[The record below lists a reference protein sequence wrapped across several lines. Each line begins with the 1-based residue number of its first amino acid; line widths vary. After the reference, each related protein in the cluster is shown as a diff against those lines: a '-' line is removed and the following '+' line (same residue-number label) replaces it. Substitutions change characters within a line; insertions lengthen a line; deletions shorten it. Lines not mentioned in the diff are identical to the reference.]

1 MLKDKVHTTDK
12 AVMKI
17 KVNVIAT
24 IRDAASGKVKRVK
37 KYHNLVP
44 TVGRTAIANNLS
56 NASPSPANIL
66 VNYGAVG
73 TSAIAA
79 SNSDTQLGAEVAR
92 NPVASRTNALNIAYI
107 TAFFAATEAVATL
120 REAAIFIAGSATVN
134 SGTLLSRVIINV
146 TKANTE
152 TLTLDWTITI
162 S

>member
-1 MLKDKVHTTDK
+1 MKKKFEQDN

-17 KVNVIAT
+17 KINVKAT
-24 IRDAASGKVKRVK
+24 IRDAKTGRIKRIK
-37 KYHNLVP
+37 KFHNLLP

-66 VNYGAVG
+66 INYGAVG
-73 TSAIAA
+73 TNSTAA
-79 SNSDTQLGAEVAR
+79 ANSDVQLGTEVAR
-92 NPVASRTNALNIAYI
+92 NPIASRTNSNNIAYI

-120 REAAIFIAGSATVN
+120 REAGLFINGTATAN
-134 SGTLLSRVIINV
+134 SGTLFSRVIINI
-146 TKANTE
+146 TKGATE